1 MQITG
6 ITEMIVNL
14 VLTIEDIDNDI
25 CDISLIGII
34 QDSETEIITWRRLEA
49 EPVGPE
55 YALTITTER
64 AGEKWNINSIQ
75 RGEKILTSEQEI
87 RELFLNA
94 LLELSFQR
102 QIDNADGIEHEH
114 NTAST
119 LITRVDK
126 DPYDPKLIR
135 VDTRAFSIHQVNEMI
150 QTGDIDLSPDFQR
163 EFVWLDITR
172 KSRLIESLLLRIP
185 LPVFYLAQDDD
196 GKFKVVDGV
205 QRLTVIRDFLNNKF
219 RLRNLE
225 YLKECDGKWFKNS
238 HRDPKESLDQI
249 YVRRIEQT
257 QLYLNIID
265 PQTPERVKYDI
276 FRRIN
281 TGGKSLNAQEIR
293 NCLEKP
299 TTREFVKGLAK
310 SKEFL
315 TATRHSI
322 SSTRMADDEIVLRF
336 IAFFLM
342 DHNLYGQSPYKGDM
356 DSYLN
361 NTVELLNKLSPNQF
375 ESIGN
380 HFKTAMNNAYLL
392 FGAHAFRKASYI
404 NKALFLSWSRIL
416 CNIPTPELQEYDI
429 GNRLHEA
436 LKNEIASNDQYSKA
450 LSMATND
457 VRNVDFSYHVA
468 KKLLDGVLNNEENH
482 SC

>member
-6 ITEMIVNL
+6 GTEMVVNL
-14 VLTIEDIDNDI
+14 ALTIEDVDNDI
-25 CDISLIGII
+25 CEISLVGNNEECKTGI
-34 QDSETEIITWRRLEA
+34 TVWNRLGT

-55 YALTITTER
+55 YALTITTEQIDER
-64 AGEKWNINSIQ
+64 WQINNLKK
-75 RGEKILTSEQEI
+75 GEKILTSEQEI
-87 RELFLNA
+87 KELFLNA
-94 LLELSFQR
+94 LLELSFLR
-102 QIDNADGIEHEH
+102 QIDTADGIEHEH
-114 NTAST
+114 DTIAT
-119 LITRVDK
+119 QIRQVDK

-310 SKEFL
+310 SEEFL

-322 SSTRMADDEIVLRF
+322 SSTRMADNEMVLRF

-342 DHNLYGQSPYKGDM
+342 DHNLHGQSPYKGDM

-380 HFKTAMNNAYLL
+380 HFKTAMENAYLL
-392 FGAHAFRKASYI
+392 FGSQAFRKASYI

-416 CNIPTPELQEYDI
+416 CDIPTAELQEYGI
-429 GNRLHEA
+429 GNRLLEA

-468 KKLLDGVLNNEENH
+468 KKLLDGVLNNEENF

>member
-1 MQITG
+1 MV
-6 ITEMIVNL
+6 VNL
-14 VLTIEDIDNDI
+14 TLAIEDIDNDI
-25 CDISLIGII
+25 CEISLFCTNKNIEEEKKRG
-34 QDSETEIITWRRLEA
+34 IITWKRFDA
-49 EPVGPE
+49 DPVGPE
-55 YALTITTER
+55 YSLTIETFYTD
-64 AGEKWNINSIQ
+64 EKWCIKKIQ
-75 RGEKILTSEQEI
+75 KGKKILTTEQEI
-87 RELFLNA
+87 EELFLNA

-114 NTAST
+114 VDIST
-119 LITRVDK
+119 PPVQVDK

-135 VDTRAFSIHQVNEMI
+135 VDTRPFSIHQVYEMI
-150 QTGDIDLSPDFQR
+150 QAGDIDLSPDFQR

-185 LPVFYLAQDDD
+185 LPVFYFAQDEE

-205 QRLTVIRDFLNNKF
+205 QRLTVIQDFLGNKF

-225 YLKECDGKWFKNS
+225 YLKECEGKWFKNP
-238 HRDPKESLDQI
+238 HRDPKESLEQI

-257 QLYLNIID
+257 QLFINIID

-299 TTREFVKGLAK
+299 ATREFIKGLAR

-315 TATRHSI
+315 DATRHSI
-322 SSTRMADDEIVLRF
+322 SSTRMADNEIVLRF
-336 IAFFLM
+336 IAFYLM
-342 DHNLYGQSPYKGDM
+342 DHKLYGQVPYRGDM
-356 DSYLN
+356 DSYLDS
-361 NTVELLNKLSPNQF
+361 TVELLNKLSPEVF
-375 ESIGN
+375 EPIKS
-380 HFKTAMNNAYLL
+380 HFIVAMKNAYYL
-392 FGAHAFRKASYI
+392 FGSQAFRKASYI

-416 CNIPTPELQEYDI
+416 CDMPPSELEEKSI
-429 GNRLHEA
+429 GQKLLHA
-436 LKNEIASNDQYSKA
+436 LKAEIEENDEYSRA

-457 VRNVDFSYHVA
+457 ARNVELSCATA
-468 KKLLDGVLNNEENH
+468 KKLLEGVLKDETDH
-482 SC
+482 PDKL

>member
-6 ITEMIVNL
+6 GSEMVVNL
-14 VLTIEDIDNDI
+14 ALTIEDIDSDI
-25 CDISLIGII
+25 CEISLIGKN
-34 QDSETEIITWRRLEA
+34 QDNEKEIIWNRLDT
-49 EPVGPE
+49 EPAGPD
-55 YALTITTER
+55 YALTITTSYV
-64 AGEKWNINSIQ
+64 GEKWHINNIQ
-75 RGEKILTSEQEI
+75 KGAKILTSEQEI
-87 RELFLNA
+87 KELFLNA

-114 NTAST
+114 DTATT
-119 LITRVDK
+119 LITQVDK

-185 LPVFYLAQDDD
+185 LPVFYLAQDED

-205 QRLTVIRDFLNNKF
+205 QRLTVIRDFLSNKF

-225 YLKECDGKWFKNS
+225 YLKECEGKWFNNP
-238 HRDPKESLDQI
+238 HRDAKESLDQI

-299 TTREFVKGLAK
+299 TTRGFVKELAK
-310 SKEFL
+310 SEEFL

-322 SSTRMADDEIVLRF
+322 SSTRMADNEIVLRF

-361 NTVELLNKLSPNQF
+361 NTVELLNKLTPDQF
-375 ESIGN
+375 EPISI
-380 HFKTAMNNAYLL
+380 HFKTAMENAYLL
-392 FGAHAFRKASYI
+392 FGAQAFRKASYI

-416 CNIPTPELQEYDI
+416 CDIPTAELQKYKI
-429 GNRLHEA
+429 GDRLHDA
-436 LKNEIASNDQYSKA
+436 LKKEIATNDQYSKA

-457 VRNVDFSYHVA
+457 VRNVDFSYNIA
-468 KKLLDGVLNNEENH
+468 RKLLDGVLNNEGNS

>member
-1 MQITG
+1 MEVYYMQSTG
-6 ITEMIVNL
+6 GSEMIVNL
-14 VLTIEDIDNDI
+14 SLTIEDIDSDIFEISLVCHDEIIEDKVVVWSRLDTEPAGPEFSLTIKAVYTKEQWCVNDI
-25 CDISLIGII
+25 QKGS
-34 QDSETEIITWRRLEA
+34 
-49 EPVGPE
+49 
-55 YALTITTER
+55 
-64 AGEKWNINSIQ
+64 
-75 RGEKILTSEQEI
+75 KILTSEQAIE
-87 RELFLNA
+87 EQFLNA
-94 LLELSFQR
+94 LLQLSFKR

-114 NTAST
+114 EIAPVSDTP
-119 LITRVDK
+119 VDK

-150 QTGDIDLSPDFQR
+150 QTGDLDLSPDFQR

-185 LPVFYLAQDDD
+185 LPVFYLAQDED
-196 GKFKVVDGV
+196 GRFKVVDGV
-205 QRLTVIRDFLNNKF
+205 QRLTVIRDFLSNKF

-225 YLKECDGKWFKNS
+225 YLKECEGKWFKNPYKNS
-238 HRDPKESLDQI
+238 NESLDPV

-299 TTREFVKGLAK
+299 FTREFIKTLAK
-310 SKEFL
+310 SDEFL

-322 SSTRMADDEIVLRF
+322 SSTRMADNEIVLRF

-342 DHNLYGQSPYKGDM
+342 DHCLYGQSPYKGDM
-356 DSYLN
+356 DAYLN
-361 NTVELLNKLSPNQF
+361 NTVELLNKLTPEQF
-375 ESIGN
+375 ETIKI
-380 HFKTAMNNAYLL
+380 HFKTAMENAHLL
-392 FGAHAFRKASYI
+392 FGNQAFRKSSYI
-404 NKALFLSWSRIL
+404 NKSLFLSWSRIL
-416 CNIPTPELQEYDI
+416 CDVSTSDLQQTEI
-429 GNRLHEA
+429 GERLLCD
-436 LKNEIASNDQYSKA
+436 LKNEIATNDQYSKA

-457 VRNVDFSYHVA
+457 ARNVELSYKIA
-468 KKLLDGVLNNEENH
+468 QKLLQGALK
-482 SC
+482 